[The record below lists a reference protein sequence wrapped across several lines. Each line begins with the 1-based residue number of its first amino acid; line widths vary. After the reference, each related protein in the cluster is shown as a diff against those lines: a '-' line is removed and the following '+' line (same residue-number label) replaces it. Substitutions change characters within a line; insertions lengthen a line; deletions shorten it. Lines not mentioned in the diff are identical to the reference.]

1 VAAIC
6 PDSRN
11 WLEDVGSVTGVLL
24 AARYERSL
32 WVPALRFAFP
42 HLLGH
47 GMRRQAHDAVHGLH
61 GLRNR
66 IAHHEPIH
74 DRQLDE
80 LHRTTLRVVGWICPV
95 TAEWI
100 RERSVV
106 PRLLRR
112 RPGRLGS
119 PN

>member
-1 VAAIC
+1 M
-6 PDSRN
+6 
-11 WLEDVGSVTGVLL
+11 
-24 AARYERSL
+24 
-32 WVPALRFAFP
+32 PALRYAFP
-42 HLLGH
+42 HLLGQ
-47 GMRRQAHDAVHGLH
+47 GMRHHAHDAIHGLH

-80 LHRTTLRVVGWICPV
+80 LHRTALRVVGWICPV

-100 RERSVV
+100 GQRSTV
-106 PRLLRR
+106 PGLLRR
-112 RPGRLGS
+112 RRSRLGS